1 MKISVNNIVNN
12 GLVHYL
18 LANMIFSISTFIVNA
33 CLPKIFIYE
42 FYSKFVYVF
51 QMVLFVTTISQAG
64 LVVGLYKFIHTNQKQ
79 ILNIYYTSIFV
90 ICTILLLLGVFDD
103 NWVVVI
109 LKLTDLSEVEN
120 LMFFL
125 SIMVSSIFLFNKGK
139 NVADKAYKYMLRI
152 SVTSFGI
159 RIIVLCV
166 LYFLQITSL
175 SITLFL
181 LFILPFVQDIRDF
194 FIYSIRYV
202 RLGKIEKERLYSF
215 LLYCFRVWSV
225 GALFMISDRIFLI
238 YTKGTDVHFTTAIA
252 FSAGFLG
259 IISLFNSSFTNYF
272 LSNLSSDR
280 IDEIKFHVNRLKK
293 MLIPYFGILL
303 LICLSF
309 SLIVYYMY
317 PALKSTTAVVLFI
330 TLLRSG
336 IISYLG
342 MFSLLSKVL
351 DFLNIEIIL
360 NILRIVV
367 VFFLCMFWQ
376 PENLIIW
383 YAVVMFTLPFPE
395 LVLTILIDNKL
406 KRYANN

>member
-64 LVVGLYKFIHTNQKQ
+64 LVVGLYKFMHTNQKQ

-166 LYFLQITSL
+166 LYFLQIKSL

>member
-64 LVVGLYKFIHTNQKQ
+64 LVVGLYKFMHTNQKQ

-166 LYFLQITSL
+166 LYFLQI
-175 SITLFL
+175 
-181 LFILPFVQDIRDF
+181 
-194 FIYSIRYV
+194 
-202 RLGKIEKERLYSF
+202 K
-215 LLYCFRVWSV
+215 
-225 GALFMISDRIFLI
+225 
-238 YTKGTDVHFTTAIA
+238 H
-252 FSAGFLG
+252 
-259 IISLFNSSFTNYF
+259 
-272 LSNLSSDR
+272 
-280 IDEIKFHVNRLKK
+280 
-293 MLIPYFGILL
+293 
-303 LICLSF
+303 
-309 SLIVYYMY
+309 
-317 PALKSTTAVVLFI
+317 
-330 TLLRSG
+330 
-336 IISYLG
+336 
-342 MFSLLSKVL
+342 
-351 DFLNIEIIL
+351 
-360 NILRIVV
+360 
-367 VFFLCMFWQ
+367 
-376 PENLIIW
+376 
-383 YAVVMFTLPFPE
+383 
-395 LVLTILIDNKL
+395 
-406 KRYANN
+406 

>member
-1 MKISVNNIVNN
+1 
-12 GLVHYL
+12 
-18 LANMIFSISTFIVNA
+18 
-33 CLPKIFIYE
+33 
-42 FYSKFVYVF
+42 
-51 QMVLFVTTISQAG
+51 
-64 LVVGLYKFIHTNQKQ
+64 
-79 ILNIYYTSIFV
+79 
-90 ICTILLLLGVFDD
+90 
-103 NWVVVI
+103 
-109 LKLTDLSEVEN
+109 
-120 LMFFL
+120 MFFL

-166 LYFLQITSL
+166 LYFLQIKSL

-280 IDEIKFHVNRLKK
+280 I
-293 MLIPYFGILL
+293 G
-303 LICLSF
+303 
-309 SLIVYYMY
+309 
-317 PALKSTTAVVLFI
+317 
-330 TLLRSG
+330 
-336 IISYLG
+336 
-342 MFSLLSKVL
+342 
-351 DFLNIEIIL
+351 
-360 NILRIVV
+360 
-367 VFFLCMFWQ
+367 
-376 PENLIIW
+376 
-383 YAVVMFTLPFPE
+383 
-395 LVLTILIDNKL
+395 
-406 KRYANN
+406 

>member
-1 MKISVNNIVNN
+1 
-12 GLVHYL
+12 
-18 LANMIFSISTFIVNA
+18 
-33 CLPKIFIYE
+33 
-42 FYSKFVYVF
+42 
-51 QMVLFVTTISQAG
+51 MVLFVTTISQAG